1 MIYQQQMVSMIF
13 RNHSKN
19 LLLIHPVG
27 TSPNSAFFEHI
38 RNFCLDFT
46 MVVYEKIHFE
56 PHINCYVHFW
66 PGEAKFWDK
75 VNTDS
80 DCSNPH
86 MMLGGATHV
95 MVLPL
100 VFKEDAH

>member
-1 MIYQQQMVSMIF
+1 MLTF
-13 RNHSKN
+13 N
-19 LLLIHPVG
+19 LLCNKFIVKGHVM
-27 TSPNSAFFEHI
+27 SI
-38 RNFCLDFT
+38 
-46 MVVYEKIHFE
+46 
-56 PHINCYVHFW
+56 FW

-80 DCSNPH
+80 DSSNPH

>member
-1 MIYQQQMVSMIF
+1 MQQIYC
-13 RNHSKN
+13 K
-19 LLLIHPVG
+19 G
-27 TSPNSAFFEHI
+27 A
-38 RNFCLDFT
+38 
-46 MVVYEKIHFE
+46 
-56 PHINCYVHFW
+56 CYVHFW

-80 DCSNPH
+80 GSSNPH

-100 VFKEDAH
+100 VFKVDAH